1 MFNITK
7 ENQER
12 INEVDNTFEELTG
25 MIDRDFKKEKEF
37 LLSNLNYE
45 LINPYELGTVDEY
58 EDYELFVDDILGNAK
73 SMSKY
78 EFNSRLESAINTL
91 YGYQEDKSI
100 EAFEEHADVEY
111 LIDALQ
117 MTAY

>member
-12 INEVDNTFEELTG
+12 INEVDNTIEKLTG
-25 MIDRDFKKEKEF
+25 MIDGDFKKEKEF
-37 LLSNLNYE
+37 LLISLNYNR
-45 LINPYELGTVDEY
+45 INPYELGTVEY
-58 EDYELFVDDILGNAK
+58 VDYQLFVDEILGNAK

-78 EFNSRLESAINTL
+78 EFNSRLEKVINTL
-91 YGYQEDKSI
+91 YGNQEDKSI

-117 MTAY
+117 MTDY